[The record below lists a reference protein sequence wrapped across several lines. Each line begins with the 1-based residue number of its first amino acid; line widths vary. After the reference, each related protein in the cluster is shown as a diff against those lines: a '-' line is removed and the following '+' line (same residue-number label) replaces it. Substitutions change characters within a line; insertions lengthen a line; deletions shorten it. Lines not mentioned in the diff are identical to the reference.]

1 MMPQWPIPIKGMIIV
16 SSFSI
21 HHNSELGSHSIKPA
35 RDSVCPQCSGVLK
48 YRDSR
53 ERGVK
58 NLFGEA
64 RRFLLRRLSCTVCGR
79 FHTEIPDIILP
90 YKRYDAETIQS
101 VLDGKESA
109 SACAADDSTMRRW
122 RASFAEAQTDMR
134 QRIASVYACEEDTSA
149 PIVSGVDVIA
159 RIRSTEPRWLP
170 FVMRLLIMAG
180 HVPCTR
186 FAFCPDPRTVKVNE
200 TAITATKGGT
210 ENDKTVNDTG

>member
-21 HHNSELGSHSIKPA
+21 HYNSELGSHSIRPT
-35 RDSVCPQCSGVLK
+35 RDSICPQCGGALK

-53 ERGVK
+53 KRGVK

-64 RRFLLRRLSCTVCGR
+64 RCFFLRRLRCTVCGR

-101 VLDGKESA
+101 VLDGEESA
-109 SACAADDSTMRRW
+109 TACAADDSTMHRW
-122 RASFAEAQTDMR
+122 RASFAEAEADMG
-134 QRIASVYACEEDTSA
+134 QRIASVYACEEDA
-149 PIVSGVDVIA
+149 LVPIVSGVDVIA
-159 RIRSTEPRWLP
+159 HIRSAKPRWLP
-170 FVMRLLIMAG
+170 FVMKLLIMAG

-186 FAFCPDPRTVKVNE
+186 FAFCPDTCAVKVKA
-200 TAITATKGGT
+200 TDITVAKGGAK
-210 ENDKTVNDTG
+210 NDKIVNDTG